1 MTFIDREM
9 KEIPLCRQVELLGLS
24 RSSVYYKPVRDEHN
38 AMLMNLIDEQYTKTP
53 FYGSRKLVKWLG
65 RNGHVVNRKRVQGLM
80 RAMGIEA
87 IYPKRKLSQ
96 GTQHEPKYPY
106 LLRGV
111 VVERVNHV
119 WATDITYIR
128 MRRGWGYLT
137 AILDWRS
144 RYVLSWRLS
153 ADLGVGFCLEALEE
167 ALELGRP
174 EIFNSDQ
181 GSQFTSA
188 DFTGML
194 KAKEIAISMD
204 GRGRVFDN
212 IFTERLWRTVKYE
225 EVYLREYVSLA
236 DARRHLGRYF
246 AFYNQERLHEALGY
260 QTPQEIYGRAN

>member
-1 MTFIDREM
+1 MA
-9 KEIPLCRQVELLGLS
+9 EIPLCRQAELLGIS
-24 RSSVYYKPVRDEHN
+24 RSSVYYEPVPDEYN
-38 AMLMNLIDEQYTKTP
+38 TRLMNLIDEQYTKTP
-53 FYGSRKLVKWLG
+53 FYGSRKLAKWLG
-65 RNGHVVNRKRVQGLM
+65 RNGHPVNRKRVQGLM

-96 GTQHEPKYPY
+96 GEKTDQKHPY

-111 VVERVNHV
+111 VIERVNQV

-128 MRRGWGYLT
+128 MSRGWGYLV

-153 ADLGVGFCLEALEE
+153 ADLDVRFCLEALEE
-167 ALELGRP
+167 ALGTGRP

-181 GSQFTSA
+181 GVQFTSA
-188 DFTGML
+188 AFTGVL
-194 KAKEIAISMD
+194 KEREIRISMD

-225 EVYLREYVSLA
+225 EVYLRDYESLS
-236 DARRHLGRYF
+236 DARRHLGKYF
-246 AFYNQERLHEALGY
+246 EFYNRERLHEALGY
-260 QTPQEIYGRAN
+260 QTPLEIYGRAD